1 MSKSKNPINTHWKQT
16 TSKWRQNSVVGHNT
30 SNTKTSKKKKKL
42 FICHLR
48 FKKRVRKRQEQD
60 YWFHSFMK
68 SKQPSKFTIPVKLW
82 DITESVQQ
90 AERACTIVQDG
101 AEMLKATE
109 QTSKLQQK
117 QATTK
122 TSFCHST
129 PPLFLSQKR
138 NNFSFLMCN
147 LRHKHDHLIKSN
159 KKTSKQT
166 KNTTQKKK
174 KKEGGEKKHNHFLP
188 AC

>member
-1 MSKSKNPINTHWKQT
+1 
-16 TSKWRQNSVVGHNT
+16 
-30 SNTKTSKKKKKL
+30 
-42 FICHLR
+42 
-48 FKKRVRKRQEQD
+48 
-60 YWFHSFMK
+60 MK

-159 KKTSKQT
+159 KKPSKQT
-166 KNTTQKKK
+166 KNTTQKKNK
-174 KKEGGEKKHNHFLP
+174 KKKGEKKSTIISCQLVSYLIPTSCQRFLSYHP
-188 AC
+188 NQHCDHECIP

>member
-1 MSKSKNPINTHWKQT
+1 
-16 TSKWRQNSVVGHNT
+16 
-30 SNTKTSKKKKKL
+30 
-42 FICHLR
+42 
-48 FKKRVRKRQEQD
+48 
-60 YWFHSFMK
+60 MK

-174 KKEGGEKKHNHFLP
+174 KKRRGRKKAQSFPASLLVTWSPHHVSAFFHTIQTNTVTMNVYHNSYWQNLWLHSNYFNLHFFEARDVLN
-188 AC
+188 